1 MPYTLLFYF
10 YEIPHISKSPLSPF
24 TLPQIQTHVRSTVP
38 VHQPF
43 NYKFPEFNFTTNTKL
58 STHTATSPQ
67 LLKINRCWVE
77 LNLKYWRW
85 LNSILEIFSPIKTN
99 VKIVIRELQT
109 SRYHKI
115 KSVVSYLVMLGSL
128 LLLIASK
135 RSVKSFQITYLI
147 GLEMNYS
154 AQILMMSATKVEF
167 FLVREQQ
174 QPVVLN

>member
-1 MPYTLLFYF
+1 M
-10 YEIPHISKSPLSPF
+10 
-24 TLPQIQTHVRSTVP
+24 
-38 VHQPF
+38 
-43 NYKFPEFNFTTNTKL
+43 
-58 STHTATSPQ
+58 
-67 LLKINRCWVE
+67 
-77 LNLKYWRW
+77 
-85 LNSILEIFSPIKTN
+85 
-99 VKIVIRELQT
+99 KIVIRELQT

-167 FLVREQQ
+167 FLVRESRSSLLYSIKSWVKYMTFYLIHPHSTSSLAQLMHCSSG
-174 QPVVLN
+174 PLSSETFLMKIINSDVSYFSYIMPRSLSHLNEDFIE

>member
-1 MPYTLLFYF
+1 M
-10 YEIPHISKSPLSPF
+10 
-24 TLPQIQTHVRSTVP
+24 
-38 VHQPF
+38 
-43 NYKFPEFNFTTNTKL
+43 
-58 STHTATSPQ
+58 
-67 LLKINRCWVE
+67 
-77 LNLKYWRW
+77 
-85 LNSILEIFSPIKTN
+85 
-99 VKIVIRELQT
+99 KIVIRELQT